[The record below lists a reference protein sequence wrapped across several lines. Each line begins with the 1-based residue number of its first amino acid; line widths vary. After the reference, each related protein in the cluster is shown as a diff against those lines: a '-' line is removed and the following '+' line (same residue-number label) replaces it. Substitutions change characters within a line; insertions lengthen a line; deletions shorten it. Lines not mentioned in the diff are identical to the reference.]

1 MTIEMAF
8 GILMS
13 VAAAAIGLSIKRLFA
28 QIDEQQKTINQM
40 QVQYK
45 TRVDAQQDNQQLLK
59 SLERIENKIEK
70 MSEKLDR
77 KADKP

>member
-8 GILMS
+8 NILMS
-13 VAAAAIGLSIKRLFA
+13 VAGAAIGLSIKRLFT
-28 QIDEQQKTINQM
+28 QVDEQQKIINQM
-40 QVQYK
+40 QVQYQ
-45 TRVDAQQDNQQLLK
+45 TRADAQHDNQQLLK
-59 SLERIENKIEK
+59 SLERIENKIER